1 VEFVKSF
8 RFERLGVF
16 AYSEEDGTPA
26 ATMDEQVPL
35 EVREARRDEIMS
47 LQQDI
52 AEVRVARR
60 AHTQLAQLSA
70 HSARVKL
77 SVVRIP
83 ALSSV
88 RRHSRRAGWARRWRW
103 W

>member
-1 VEFVKSF
+1 MDFVKTF

-26 ATMDEQVPL
+26 ALMDEQVPL

-52 AEVRVARR
+52 AEVR
-60 AHTQLAQLSA
+60 LSRFTDCDSSFSFFPLV
-70 HSARVKL
+70 HM
-77 SVVRIP
+77 SVVVMRGV
-83 ALSSV
+83 LV
-88 RRHSRRAGWARRWRW
+88 LL
-103 W
+103 